1 MEKRGCF
8 VFRPRSVLSVYSET
22 SASPSSA
29 PCLPFRHSC
38 SSFFPFSFFSTPFYL
53 SASTSLSLS
62 LSLFRFLLFPRMGR
76 ATYFTRAFFYKIDRI
91 VEIEDTDSRG
101 AGVSKV
107 LGYRTIGGGEAELLE
122 GQTLLGPRLS
132 FPSSPVSKR
141 SRRWYRV
148 YTEIFIEERFA
159 EFRDGLGLKK
169 RKKFWR
175 EQVVIICLNISLRER
190 GLIIFIYLFYLSR
203 FFLRLWR
210 LNGKIGFVYST
221 QIVLAN
227 RF

>member
-1 MEKRGCF
+1 MFSWKSEA
-8 VFRPRSVLSVYSET
+8 VLYSDHDRCYLFIPKQ
-22 SASPSSA
+22 AR
-29 PCLPFRHSC
+29 LP
-38 SSFFPFSFFSTPFYL
+38 PPPLVYL
-53 SASTSLSLS
+53 SATLAPLSSPSPSFQPRFIYPHLHLSLS

-159 EFRDGLGLKK
+159 EVRDGLGLKK
-169 RKKFWR
+169 RKKF
-175 EQVVIICLNISLRER
+175 
-190 GLIIFIYLFYLSR
+190 
-203 FFLRLWR
+203 
-210 LNGKIGFVYST
+210 
-221 QIVLAN
+221 
-227 RF
+227 